1 MAPFSLLKDE
11 TFLFRDGLFEARIK
25 IFEVSKSLKFPDGIK
40 VQCVLIDM
48 KNKIPVLLLDNHEP
62 FGYHLHTRLPGDKDF
77 RILLSIKS
85 YTEAVNFFLGEAQ
98 KVVEK

>member
-1 MAPFSLLKDE
+1 MAPSSLLKDE
-11 TFLFRDGLFEARIK
+11 TFLFKDGLFEARVK

-48 KNKIPVLLLDNHEP
+48 ENKIPILLLDNHEP
-62 FGYHLHTRLPGDKDF
+62 YGYHLHTRLPEDKNF
-77 RILLSIKS
+77 RILLSIRF
-85 YTEAVNFFLGEAQ
+85 YTEAVNFFLEEAQ